1 MQLFNKLSV
10 EQKIHGLQTPRDLR
24 SGLVGERKYRID
36 MCLTERSVFI
46 VSLEYIQ
53 IYKGISLRSRRG
65 KKERALR
72 GR

>member
-1 MQLFNKLSV
+1 
-10 EQKIHGLQTPRDLR
+10 
-24 SGLVGERKYRID
+24 

-65 KKERALR
+65 KKELSEAGETFHEVAHQTGETLNEVW
-72 GR
+72 